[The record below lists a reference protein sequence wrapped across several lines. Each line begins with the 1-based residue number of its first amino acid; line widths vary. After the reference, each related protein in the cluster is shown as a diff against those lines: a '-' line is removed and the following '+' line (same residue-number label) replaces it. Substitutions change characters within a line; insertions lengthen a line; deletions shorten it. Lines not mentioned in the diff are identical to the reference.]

1 MNNFKIIFISIF
13 IVSIFTK
20 LFYISNYES
29 SIDDNI
35 VLQSIL
41 NQKNIIEFIMEEQ
54 SKVLDA
60 EHCILCF
67 NELKFK

>member
-41 NQKNIIEFIMEEQ
+41 NQKNIKNID
-54 SKVLDA
+54 K
-60 EHCILCF
+60 
-67 NELKFK
+67 LKTKIYTNNI